1 MKAIRNLSLSLLAV
15 LFLVNTSIARTENGE
30 FDNVNKDKYPVIEA
44 NLLVGLHSDNE
55 GLRISSAYY
64 LGELKSEK
72 AVNELM
78 AILRDDKSY
87 PARIVAA
94 LSLIKIDDPQGV
106 YMVQRTSL
114 FNTQEGVRKMSER
127 FYLSYLFKKYLDQH
141 PEKSNDFAYIKF

>member
-78 AILRDDKSY
+78 AILRDDNSY

>member
-15 LFLVNTSIARTENGE
+15 LLITATTFARTENGE
-30 FDNVNKDKYPVIEA
+30 FDNVSKDKFPVIEA
-44 NLLVGLHSDNE
+44 NLLVGLNSNNE

-64 LGELKSEK
+64 LGELKSQK
-72 AVNELM
+72 AVHQLM
-78 AILRDDKSY
+78 SVLRDDVSY

-94 LSLIKIDDPQGV
+94 LSLIKIGDPQGV

-127 FYLSYLFKKYLDQH
+127 FYLSYLFKKYLEQH
-141 PEKSNDFAYIKF
+141 PEKANDLAYIKF